1 VDFKGLI
8 AIEMQISCST
18 QNQNESIQFDNSHL
32 ANKLPNRSSTLRLQL
47 AAADFNRFK
56 SISSFFF

>member
-8 AIEMQISCST
+8 AIEMRISCST

-32 ANKLPNRSSTLRLQL
+32 ANKLPNRRATLRLQL

-56 SISSFFF
+56 SIS